1 MPAELDALLEAAI
14 KGVDATPAAGLAIA
28 TALNTIGYG
37 TTARL
42 RTYDD
47 NAFDMAAPP
56 RESIA
61 KLRGELV
68 NNGAADDAESRA
80 VIGALVKL
88 VAPAGHA
95 AGSASTGTAAQL
107 AGGTPSKPE
116 DDDANTLECYRD
128 AKVLQSLEV
137 ELDEMLVTTGQM
149 RRDVLK
155 YGYITKVSS
164 VTRVAR
170 LGTNT
175 GTRRR
180 LGLSSADGT
189 GTADA
194 VLELPDQKPTATDD
208 TSQLKTNTRDLVH
221 ALVAA
226 LSVEIKPEAYGGR
239 ESGWTTPAGRT
250 SQIRVS
256 LTRARAETW
265 LWAMI
270 QSRLLGA
277 AYARMVDTEVGKFLK
292 MCARTTH
299 IGNEV
304 LDVMDASDPRRFHAD
319 PEPSAEVAPREEVNL
334 ATRDAT
340 KGGGAANGADC
351 SSWLT
356 TGRCSR
362 EECPYGHLESRRGLA
377 QGSGRNKRQRENNQS
392 APNYAHAYPPPWAW
406 GGKGKGGGGG
416 GGGGKGNRGG
426 GGGDNKKKGGRGG
439 GGRNGGDGGGN
450 HDWWGWGY

>member
-1 MPAELDALLEAAI
+1 MPAELDALLEDAI
-14 KGVDATPAAGLAIA
+14 KNVEAAAATGLAVA
-28 TALNTIGYG
+28 SALNAIGYG

-47 NAFDMAAPP
+47 NAFELAVPP

-61 KLRGELV
+61 KLRAELI

-80 VIGALVKL
+80 VVGALVKL
-88 VAPAGHA
+88 VTQADRTAGHA
-95 AGSASTGTAAQL
+95 TAGSAL
-107 AGGTPSKPE
+107 NPAGGAATKAE
-116 DDDANTLECYRD
+116 DDDSTTLECYRD

-137 ELDEMLVTTGQM
+137 ELDEMLVNTGSM

-155 YGYITKVSS
+155 YGYVTKCSS

-170 LGTNT
+170 LGTNN

-189 GTADA
+189 GTSDA
-194 VLELPDQKPTATDD
+194 VLELPDQRPTATDD
-208 TSQLKTNTRDLVH
+208 TAQLKTNTRDLVH
-221 ALVAA
+221 SLVAA
-226 LSVEIKPEAYGGR
+226 MSVEIKPEAYGGR
-239 ESGWTTPAGRT
+239 ESGWTTPSGRT
-250 SQIRVS
+250 TQIRVS

-265 LWAMI
+265 LWALV

-277 AYARMVDTEVGKFLK
+277 AYARMVDNEVGKFLK

-304 LDVMDASDPRRFHAD
+304 LDVMDASDPRRFHTD
-319 PEPSAEVAPREEVNL
+319 PAPSSEAPPRDDVNL
-334 ATRDAT
+334 ATKDSQ
-340 KGGGAANGADC
+340 KGGTASSGADC
-351 SSWLT
+351 TSWLT

-362 EECPYGHLESRRGLA
+362 EECPHEHVESRRGLA
-377 QGSGRNKRQRENNQS
+377 QGSSRKRQRENNQP
-392 APNYAHAYPPPWAW
+392 APNHSYSYPPPWAW

-439 GGRNGGDGGGN
+439 GNRNGGNGGGGQ
-450 HDWWGWGY
+450 DWWGWGY